1 MSAANARATVLKSI
15 VRQRT
20 RLRTFLNVDILF
32 FLLIISNLKHYRKE
46 AGLSQAKLAE
56 LCDVSNGTI
65 GNIECGV
72 TKPSFD
78 LLILMSRALNIQPDQ
93 LFQMKDKQVEIE
105 KQPVTLTAIQVAT
118 LQNDLFHSIQD
129 VLAKLKK

>member
-1 MSAANARATVLKSI
+1 MDAY
-15 VRQRT
+15 QQC
-20 RLRTFLNVDILF
+20 F
-32 FLLIISNLKHYRKE
+32 ISNLKHYRKE

-118 LQNDLFHSIQD
+118 LQNDLLHSIQD